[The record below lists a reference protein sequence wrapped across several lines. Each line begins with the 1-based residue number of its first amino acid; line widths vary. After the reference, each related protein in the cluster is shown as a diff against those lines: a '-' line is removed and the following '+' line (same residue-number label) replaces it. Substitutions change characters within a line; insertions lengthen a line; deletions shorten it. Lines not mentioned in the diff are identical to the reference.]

1 MFRFIITAAMLAM
14 PFLLRSGE
22 FSLTLNEEYALVKHG
37 KNSYRFNLHPLPPSK
52 AQLLIR
58 NGKKNETV
66 QAEILTA
73 GPIPESTLPPPYRI
87 MPSMGQVNINVTE
100 NSAKR
105 IVLEIE
111 YFLTTWGTNHGT
123 PLMTR
128 KMFGFGRIFGKYTFE
143 KAVPGMK
150 AEISAK
156 CLKRAPFRIEKFTV
170 RFAGKTTHS
179 GPAELKAGETLTLT
193 LNL

>member
-1 MFRFIITAAMLAM
+1 MFRSIVITAVLAI
-14 PFLLRSGE
+14 PFLLCGGE
-22 FSLTLNEEYALVKHG
+22 FSLKLNEEYALVKHH
-37 KNSYRFNLHPLPPSK
+37 NNTYRFNLHPLPPSQ
-52 AQLLIR
+52 AQLVVR
-58 NGKKNETV
+58 NGKKNETLR
-66 QAEILTA
+66 AEIVTQS
-73 GPIPESTLPPPYRI
+73 PIPESVLPPPYRI
-87 MPSMGQVNINVTE
+87 MPSMGQVNINVLE
-100 NSAKR
+100 NSAER

-111 YFLTTWGTNHGT
+111 YFLTTWGSKHGT
-123 PLMTR
+123 SWMNR

-156 CLKRAPFRIEKFTV
+156 CLKRAPFRIEKFTT

-179 GPAELKAGETLTLT
+179 GPAELKAGETLTLS